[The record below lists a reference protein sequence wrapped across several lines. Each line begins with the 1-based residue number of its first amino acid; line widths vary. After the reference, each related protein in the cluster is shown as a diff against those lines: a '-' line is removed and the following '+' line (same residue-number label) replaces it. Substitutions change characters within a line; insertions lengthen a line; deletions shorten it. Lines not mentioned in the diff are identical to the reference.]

1 MDTNSLILSIIPIV
15 FSIISMV
22 ITIVLYRKTV
32 VHDRKAD
39 TLEAFNR
46 LQNEALDYLY
56 TLTRSDIIDISQ
68 NPRSA
73 EYKELTTYLARIEH
87 FCVGVNTKIYDLDV
101 VKRMAGRY
109 LSSVY
114 DKFEPLIEKKRS
126 INKQGRHYD
135 EFEKAVIMLRAN
147 KD

>member
-1 MDTNSLILSIIPIV
+1 M
-15 FSIISMV
+15 ISSFV
-22 ITIVLYRKTV
+22 KYRKTV
-32 VHDRKAD
+32 IHDRQVN

-56 TLTRSDIIDISQ
+56 TLTKSDIVDISQ

-73 EYKELTTYLARIEH
+73 EYKEITTYLARIEH

-109 LSSVY
+109 LSSTY